1 MTVSS
6 TSSST
11 TILTTLASVYSSN
24 VQLTTQVMVDEI
36 NGQIQKQLQQ
46 KIAALPDT
54 GDTVMLT
61 FTQDQINQLNKK
73 LSTVT
78 TVGNDSSTNAGL
90 LSSMQNLLAAMQ
102 TAAANGDS
110 TTFDNNLATLN
121 TDLSNLIVV
130 PPTAPFQADQ
140 ISGLKGSGLGI
151 NSSSF
156 YDLSTAN
163 GQAAAAADLNNAQSK
178 LGQIFGIVTSN
189 QLVATSLTTSL
200 SDQINSLN
208 QTLQQTQTT
217 DQLNVASQ
225 TAQLTQ
231 LAQNQEHLI
240 QLALGNTTLLSDA
253 LGNMANPPNLPTSA
267 FDVLSNAVGATATS
281 VTPSQTSNAIL
292 SLLV

>member
-11 TILTTLASVYSSN
+11 ILTTLASTYSSN
-24 VQLTTQVMVDEI
+24 AKLTTQLMLDQI
-36 NGQIQKQLQQ
+36 NGQIDKQLKQ

-61 FTQDQINQLNKK
+61 VTQDQINNLNKK

-78 TVGNDSSTNAGL
+78 TVGNDSSANANV
-90 LSSMQNLLAAMQ
+90 LSDMQNQLAALQ

-110 TTFDNNLATLN
+110 ASFDSGLATLN
-121 TDLSNLIVV
+121 TELGNLLVV

-151 NSSSF
+151 SSSSF
-156 YDLSTAN
+156 YDLSTAS
-163 GQAAAAADLNNAQSK
+163 GQAAAAADINTAQSR

-189 QLVATSLTTSL
+189 QLVATSLTSSL
-200 SDQINSLN
+200 SSQINSLN

-225 TAQLTQ
+225 TVQLTQ

-253 LGNMANPPNLPTSA
+253 LGSMANPPNLPTSP
-267 FDVLSNAVGATATS
+267 FEVLSSAVGATADS
-281 VTPSQTSNAIL
+281 VTPSQTSSAIL
-292 SLLV
+292 SLLA